1 MFYTPILLVLE
12 HHIVDR
18 VITGFPSADS
28 NQIKIKDSC
37 YIKNM
42 EKELHL
48 ANGETIT
55 LNLQTEELPYQ
66 LKVYYDEVG
75 ELIPGFFRRP
85 DDLYYGLDL
94 FIDMTTYDILCD
106 IVHRLQLAARDQL
119 EIVLAVLNMAQNRK
133 GITKQT
139 GPATRAEVIN
149 RHTGQVI
156 VSTAQN
162 DGSPETNEI

>member
-1 MFYTPILLVLE
+1 MLILAT
-12 HHIVDR
+12 IS
-18 VITGFPSADS
+18 ITNVHTVSPSAGSD
-28 NQIKIKDSC
+28 QVKIEKSC

-75 ELIPGFFRRP
+75 ELIPGFFRHP

-94 FIDMTTYDILCD
+94 FVDMITYDILCD
-106 IVHRLQLAARDQL
+106 IVHRLQLTARDQL
-119 EIVLAVLNMAQNRK
+119 EIILAVLNMVQNRK

-139 GPATRAEVIN
+139 GPATQAEVID
-149 RHTGQVI
+149 RRTGQVI

-162 DGSPETNEI
+162 